1 MFNQIKTVILLGA
14 LTGLSLAVGK
24 FLAGT
29 SGLIIALV
37 FSLGMNLV
45 MFWWSDKIVLWMYKA
60 KPADKKIHHTL
71 YRIIEDVCLKA
82 SLPMPKVY
90 IIPSL
95 SPNAF
100 ATGPTPSRAAVAVTQ
115 GIMDLLSEKEL
126 RGVLGHE
133 LAHVKNRDTLVATIA
148 ACIAGV
154 ISALASMARWAAIFG
169 GSGSDREDGS
179 NMFELIALTV
189 ITPLIA
195 MMIQFAI
202 SRSRE
207 FLADE
212 TGAGFVSDPLA
223 LASALK
229 KLESGSR
236 HVPLNGNPA
245 AASLFIV
252 NPLSGRAILNLL
264 STHPPISERVKRLE
278 RMKS

>member
-14 LTGLSLAVGK
+14 LTGLSLAVGN

-179 NMFELIALTV
+179 NMFDLIALTV
-189 ITPLIA
+189 ITPVIA